1 MLSIIFFMIVNLLPE
16 RRWRNSLPRW
26 TGISMG
32 GSALRSSWAR
42 CRWSNY
48 HDYFKHR
55 KNFKHRNYY
64 KYRKS
69 NFYHKYQRTTTCRYI
84 LCFWLNFRVFVLQP
98 FHFFWDSN
106 CSLVTFSEYAIFPSF
121 EFVQS
126 CNVLIFWTFSLPTVH
141 HHHLTSKI
149 IRNKNKKRDPC
160 NIFYCELNVQIS
172 GKHYWETLQEHGQKW
187 RWGCD

>member
-1 MLSIIFFMIVNLLPE
+1 MLSIIFFMIFNLLPE

-42 CRWSNY
+42 WRWSNY

-69 NFYHKYQRTTTCRYI
+69 NFYHNFYHKYQRTTICRYI

-106 CSLVTFSEYAIFPSF
+106 CSLVTFPKYGIFPSLSLSKFAMFWSF
-121 EFVQS
+121 E
-126 CNVLIFWTFSLPTVH
+126 LSLYQPSIT
-141 HHHLTSKI
+141 I
-149 IRNKNKKRDPC
+149 ILQAK
-160 NIFYCELNVQIS
+160 S
-172 GKHYWETLQEHGQKW
+172 WETRRRKEIHAISSIVN
-187 RWGCD
+187 